1 MARDPS
7 RNIGDQGARAAGAT
21 PGSTTEGKGES
32 MDLGRDELI
41 DLYRRMRLIRR
52 FENKV
57 VEMVNANE
65 IPGVTHEYIGEE
77 AVAAGVC
84 AALRD
89 PDGLTSTHRGHG
101 HILAKGGDPRRMM
114 AELFGRADG
123 YNRGRGGSMHIAD
136 LALGIYGANGLVGAG
151 TPIACGVALTAK
163 LAGAGG
169 VVASFF
175 GDGATNQGVVHEAMN
190 LAAIWKLP
198 VVFVCENNSYAITAS
213 IRDMLAIPRIADR
226 AAAYGFPGE
235 QVDGMDVLAV
245 HEAARRLV
253 ARARAGEGP
262 SLLECVTYRYS
273 GHFTAEH
280 ALGLKYRSQEEIDA
294 WKAKDPLTTFPA
306 RLQAMGVLSVEQ
318 KDAIDREVDQ
328 ILDEAIA
335 FSRQSPFPKA
345 EEALDGMYAVTY
357 PNMPARGW

>member
-1 MARDPS
+1 MD
-7 RNIGDQGARAAGAT
+7 AT
-21 PGSTTEGKGES
+21 PDQLVE
-32 MDLGRDELI
+32 M
-41 DLYRRMRLIRR
+41 YRCMRLIRR
-52 FENKV
+52 FENTV
-57 VEMVNANE
+57 VEMVSANE
-65 IPGVTHEYIGEE
+65 IPGTTHEYVGEE

-89 PDGLTSTHRGHG
+89 SDGITSTHRGHG
-101 HILAKGGDPRRMM
+101 HVLAKGGEPRRVM

-151 TPIACGVALTAK
+151 TPIACGAALAAK
-163 LAGAGG
+163 LEGRGG
-169 VVASFF
+169 VVVSFF

-198 VVFVCENNSYAITAS
+198 VVFVCENNGYAITAS

-245 HEAARRLV
+245 HAGARRAV

-273 GHFTAEH
+273 GHFTTEH
-280 ALGLKYRSQEEIDA
+280 VLGLKYRSQEEIDA
-294 WKAKDPLTTFPA
+294 WKAKDPLLTFPA
-306 RLQAMGVLSVEQ
+306 RLQGMGVLSAEG
-318 KDAIDREVDQ
+318 KDAIDREVEAV
-328 ILDEAIA
+328 LDEAIA

-345 EEALDGMYAVTY
+345 DEALDGMYAVTY
-357 PNMPARGW
+357 PNTPARGW

>member
-1 MARDPS
+1 MMVVDPD
-7 RNIGDQGARAAGAT
+7 RLVG
-21 PGSTTEGKGES
+21 
-32 MDLGRDELI
+32 M
-41 DLYRRMRLIRR
+41 YRCMRLIRR

-65 IPGVTHEYIGEE
+65 IPGTTHEYVGQE

-89 PDGLTSTHRGHG
+89 SDGITSTHRGHG
-101 HILAKGGDPRRMM
+101 HILAKGGDPRRVM

-151 TPIACGVALTAK
+151 TPIACGAALAAK
-163 LAGAGG
+163 REGRGG
-169 VVASFF
+169 MVASFF

-213 IRDMLAIPRIADR
+213 IRDMLAIPRIVDR
-226 AAAYGFPGE
+226 AGAYGFPGE

-245 HEAARRLV
+245 HAAAQRAV

-262 SLLECVTYRYS
+262 SLVECLTYRYS
-273 GHFTAEH
+273 GHFTTEY
-280 ALGLKYRSQEEIDA
+280 ALNLKYRPQEEIDA
-294 WKAKDPLTTFPA
+294 WKAKDPLLTFPA
-306 RLQAMGVLSVEQ
+306 HLQGMGVLSAER
-318 KDAIDREVDQ
+318 KDAIDREVEAV
-328 ILDEAIA
+328 LDEAIA
-335 FSRQSPFPKA
+335 FSRQSPLPKA
-345 EEALDGMYAVTY
+345 DEALDGMYAVTY
-357 PNMPARGW
+357 PNTPARGW

>member
-1 MARDPS
+1 MMDVARD
-7 RNIGDQGARAAGAT
+7 RLV
-21 PGSTTEGKGES
+21 E
-32 MDLGRDELI
+32 M
-41 DLYRRMRLIRR
+41 YRGMRLIRR
-52 FENKV
+52 FENAV

-65 IPGVTHEYIGEE
+65 IPGTTHEYVGEE
-77 AVAAGVC
+77 AVAVGVC
-84 AALRD
+84 AALRET
-89 PDGLTSTHRGHG
+89 DGITSTHRGHG
-101 HILAKGGDPRRMM
+101 HILAKGGDPRRVM

-151 TPIACGVALTAK
+151 TPIACGAALAAK
-163 LAGAGG
+163 LEGKQR

-198 VVFVCENNSYAITAS
+198 VLFVCENNGYAITAS
-213 IRDMLAIPRIADR
+213 IRDMLAISRIADR

-245 HEAARRLV
+245 YAAAGQGV

-262 SLLECVTYRYS
+262 SLIECVTYRYS
-273 GHFTAEH
+273 GHFTTEH
-280 ALGLKYRSQEEIDA
+280 VLGLKYRPREEIEA
-294 WKAKDPLTTFPA
+294 WQAKDPLSTFPA
-306 RLQAMGVLSVEQ
+306 RLMTMGVLTAEQ
-318 KDAIDREVDQ
+318 KDAIDADVEQRVED
-328 ILDEAIA
+328 AIA

-345 EEALDGMYAVTY
+345 DEALDGMYAVTY
-357 PNMPARGW
+357 PNTPARGW